1 MLFFRR
7 TENILVLYLNY
18 SLRHFR
24 FRGVSISKKE
34 FIMILFAVQF
44 ISGFYAVYCT
54 YVLHVSFI
62 ELPLAL
68 NMHLAIASAGFFVSL
83 ASLPLEKGIILYG

>member
-7 TENILVLYLNY
+7 TENSLVLYLNY

-34 FIMILFAVQF
+34 FIMILSAVQF
-44 ISGFYAVYCT
+44 IYFILYTIKYICITCT
-54 YVLHVSFI
+54 VHRTAISI
-62 ELPLAL
+62 E
-68 NMHLAIASAGFFVSL
+68 HLAIASAGFFVLL